1 VVEGNE
7 LLDKLAK
14 ETAVEYGPGVYDKIP
29 TEVLIT
35 RVKENALKLLKPAGY
50 VIQQPV

>member
-1 VVEGNE
+1 V
-7 LLDKLAK
+7 DKLTKKA
-14 ETAVEYGPGVYDKIP
+14 AVEYGSGVYDKIP

-35 RVKENALKLLKPAGY
+35 RVKKNALNLLKPAGY

>member
-1 VVEGNE
+1 
-7 LLDKLAK
+7 LLDKLTK
-14 ETAVEYGPGVYDKIP
+14 EAAVEYGPGVYGKIP

-35 RVKENALKLLKPAGY
+35 RVKKNALNLLKPPGY